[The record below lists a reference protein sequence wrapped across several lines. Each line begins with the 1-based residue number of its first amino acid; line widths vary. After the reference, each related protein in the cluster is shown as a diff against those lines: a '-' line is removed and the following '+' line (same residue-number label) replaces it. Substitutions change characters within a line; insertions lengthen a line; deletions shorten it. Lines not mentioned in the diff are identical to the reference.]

1 MFFPSLLTVSW
12 ILGNCGLS
20 FASHDSHDHMVYDS
34 CRGNKQSIV
43 IPEDYDKDMPDTFLA
58 ENITQVQF
66 DYRIQRLRGVNE
78 ER

>member
-1 MFFPSLLTVSW
+1 MLLSLLLNFTW

-20 FASHDSHDHMVYDS
+20 FAYDS
-34 CRGNKQSIV
+34 CRGNKQTLE
-43 IPEDYDKDMPDTFLA
+43 IPEDYDKDVPESLQT
-58 ENITQVQF
+58 EYPTEVQF